1 MSEEIVD
8 PLTTTAQHSN
18 TPIHPNLTT
27 PKTKNPTLSQTTIQS
42 TVKYSVAQKYSQ
54 IDYQTI
60 RLRTK
65 PSYKQRTSHRNNFAE
80 HNYNYVNRSK
90 TPKSFNMNFQT
101 YSISQSQNIPQ
112 STSNSVNFNNQ
123 PRSTQ
128 DRSENYPFFQQNKNN
143 TNKYYTRNQPSYYT
157 ANSSSDDEE
166 YYNQNHQ
173 RFYTIQ
179 RPRSYSIDQ
188 PDIFEPYTRD
198 EQARQP
204 RNNPKS
210 YNNIFQPQNPV
221 NTQSYQPNQLHSE
234 IPLPYYLQQYKVTKS

>member
-1 MSEEIVD
+1 M
-8 PLTTTAQHSN
+8 
-18 TPIHPNLTT
+18 
-27 PKTKNPTLSQTTIQS
+27 
-42 TVKYSVAQKYSQ
+42 
-54 IDYQTI
+54 
-60 RLRTK
+60 
-65 PSYKQRTSHRNNFAE
+65 
-80 HNYNYVNRSK
+80 NRSK
-90 TPKSFNMNFQT
+90 TPKSFNMNIQT
-101 YSISQSQNIPQ
+101 HSISQSQNIPQ
-112 STSNSVNFNNQ
+112 STSNSVDFNNQ

-157 ANSSSDDEE
+157 ANSSPSDDEE

-173 RFYTIQ
+173 RFYTSQ

-210 YNNIFQPQNPV
+210 YNNNFQPQNPV
-221 NTQSYQPNQLHSE
+221 KTQSYQPNQLHNE
-234 IPLPYYLQQYKVTKS
+234 IPLPYYLQQYKVTKSQLTNFSQIPNIAESLQMTMNPYLMGGSSISSNKPLMVFTGSYPEKSRR